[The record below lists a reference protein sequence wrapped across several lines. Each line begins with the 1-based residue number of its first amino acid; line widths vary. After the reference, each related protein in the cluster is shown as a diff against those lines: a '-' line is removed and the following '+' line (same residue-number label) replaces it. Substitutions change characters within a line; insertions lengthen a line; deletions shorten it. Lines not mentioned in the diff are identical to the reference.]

1 VSEQERAQRGDE
13 LLVFVKWMDFVEW
26 LFQATNKFPKSAR
39 FSFAQ
44 RIEGLALDVIE
55 DLVEARYTRPKRAML
70 KRANL
75 RLEKMRVL
83 LRLAH
88 KLRFLSHEGY
98 EHSAR
103 QINEAGRMLGGWTK
117 QQEEQ

>member
-1 VSEQERAQRGDE
+1 VSEPEQRDDD
-13 LLVFVKWMDFVEW
+13 LLVFVKWLDYVEW
-26 LFQATNKFPKSAR
+26 LFQATNKFPKSVR

-44 RIEGLALDVIE
+44 RLEGLALDVVE
-55 DLVEARYTRPKRAML
+55 DLVEARYSHPKRAIL

-83 LRLAH
+83 LRLSH
-88 KLRFLSHEGY
+88 KLRYLSHEGY

-103 QINEAGRMLGGWTK
+103 QINEAGRMLGGWIK
-117 QQEEQ
+117 QQEPR